1 MEFVLPQEIEF
12 PLIQIESIPMIDVC
26 LGVYAKDVKVCL
38 VHWCVTTL
46 RPRRTKTEFEIR
58 HRYWCVF
65 RDGQQISILVKK
77 FPILPERRGF
87 DFDAEPVRMDMIT
100 VAKFKPSFVVERQA
114 EQHTNHPFCEPA
126 LCIVFA
132 EIGETPAPEVRH
144 AYVSGKIVK
153 AVKGVVEFWN
163 SIAHGLWFALY
174 NVAPQPPQ
182 PYRYLSGSVRT
193 ARGPRSGWR
202 RFVRPHVSSVT
213 NSNSGLSPVYSRRA

>member
-1 MEFVLPQEIEF
+1 M
-12 PLIQIESIPMIDVC
+12 
-26 LGVYAKDVKVCL
+26 YAKDVKVCL

-46 RPRRTKTEFEIR
+46 RPRRTKTEFELGTG
-58 HRYWCVF
+58 YWCVF

-114 EQHTNHPFCEPA
+114 EQHTDHPFCEPA

-132 EIGETPAPEVRH
+132 EIGEAPAPEVRH

-174 NVAPQPPQ
+174 NAHAHREPPNTR
-182 PYRYLSGSVRT
+182 PFGFFRT
-193 ARGPRSGWR
+193 ATGRRCGGAPR
-202 RFVRPHVSSVT
+202 
-213 NSNSGLSPVYSRRA
+213 